1 MWKKRWPASCNIYI
15 DSKTGINDF
24 DIYTFY
30 KRHPV
35 KDWYAKRIKSYDFGS
50 MKFGKSIDK
59 AKFIGRRVDCL
70 SRGIDVI
77 ADEGVVTTMRR
88 YLEECKT

>member
-1 MWKKRWPASCNIYI
+1 M
-15 DSKTGINDF
+15 
-24 DIYTFY
+24 
-30 KRHPV
+30 